1 MLKLMNLRNLDPRDF
16 ARKVEAYFRPQN
28 PIENPELLQGRG
40 KALQQSDRA
49 IAATGRA
56 VFVWGDRGVG
66 KTSLAVASAQKNL
79 PISVHPVPV
88 ACDQRSSMLDLVTTL
103 IGDLLGKNPLA
114 TDAGLKSS
122 LALGP
127 LSIERTSAP
136 DGWVIKNVNDAA
148 RTLEAAVEKWRE
160 RFGGYHPVI
169 IIDEFDQLPV
179 EERKYFGDLIKQIG
193 DRRIMLTL
201 VFCGVAESFD
211 DLLAGHESAYRYIE
225 PVHLSRLYLDDTMRI
240 LESGGVGL
248 GVPIHPDH
256 QLRAAQISDGF
267 PHFAHLLGSS
277 MMWEWYDDTTLSSR
291 IEPRHFEAG
300 IIRAVTSTEKRL
312 EDLYHSATRKYTGG
326 WDYFLWATAD
336 SHDLIQSSNNIWES
350 YCRIV
355 EDAMRIKR
363 SDPTSRLPEI
373 VSTNEK
379 RQDPFDRSRFN
390 SKMYHLKDER
400 HGRVLKGTR
409 AGWYA
414 FRVPMLRGYCRLLA
428 QQHGIKIGTEYG
440 AVLSKSAASTQI
452 SGDRASVPHLS
463 AARRRRE

>member
-1 MLKLMNLRNLDPRDF
+1 MNLRNLDPRDF
-16 ARKVEAYFRPQN
+16 ARTVETYFRPQN
-28 PIENPELLQGRG
+28 PIDDIHLLQGRD
-40 KALQQSDRA
+40 KAIQQSDRA

-79 PISVHPVPV
+79 PASVHPVPV
-88 ACDQRSSMLDLVTTL
+88 ACDQRSTMLDLVTTL
-103 IGDLLGKNPLA
+103 VADLLGKNPLA
-114 TDAGLKSS
+114 SDPEVKSS

-127 LSIERTSAP
+127 LSFERTSAA
-136 DGWVIKNVNDAA
+136 DGWNIKNVNDAA
-148 RTLEAAVEKWRE
+148 RTLEAAVEKWRD

-169 IIDEFDQLPV
+169 IIDEFDQLPGD
-179 EERKYFGDLIKQIG
+179 ERKYFGDLIKQIG
-193 DRRIMLTL
+193 DRRILLTL

-225 PVHLSRLYLDDTMRI
+225 PVQLARLYLDDTMRI
-240 LESGGVGL
+240 LESGGAGL

-277 MMWEWYDDTTLSSR
+277 MMWEWYDDKTAANR

-336 SHDLIQSSNNIWES
+336 HHDLIQSSSNIWES

-355 EDAMRIKR
+355 NEALAIKQ

-373 VSTNEK
+373 VSSNEK
-379 RQDPFDRSRFN
+379 RQDPFDRARFN

-400 HGRVLKGTR
+400 HGHVLKGTR

-428 QQHGIKIGTEYG
+428 QQHGIKIGNEYG
-440 AVLSKSAASTQI
+440 AILSKPRTAA
-452 SGDRASVPHLS
+452 GPAG
-463 AARRRRE
+463 